1 MFLDG
6 RPFKTVY
13 GKDFV
18 DALIT
23 NTNQLMAG
31 LEKPE
36 ADRLV
41 SHQNTA
47 ASLQGQI
54 QLIRSHQAVQDRRI
68 NYALAQEAEEDV
80 FIVLSDDIFRKR
92 LLKSK
97 GRSAPL

>member
-1 MFLDG
+1 
-6 RPFKTVY
+6 
-13 GKDFV
+13 
-18 DALIT
+18 
-23 NTNQLMAG
+23 MAG